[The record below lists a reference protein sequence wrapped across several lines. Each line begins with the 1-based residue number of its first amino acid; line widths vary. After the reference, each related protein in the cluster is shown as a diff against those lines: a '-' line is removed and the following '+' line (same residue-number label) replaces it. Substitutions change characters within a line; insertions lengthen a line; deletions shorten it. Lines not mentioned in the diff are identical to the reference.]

1 MSIKVIVS
9 FQAEEFDTFKSRFDT
24 GGNAPTETGVTAE
37 AFKNMDAPNNVWVIG
52 TAPSKEAFAA
62 FFSAPTA
69 QERMRNAGVISAP
82 TITFWDS
89 SIASS
94 PEFLIIKGG

>member
-9 FQAEEFDTFKSRFDT
+9 FEVEDFDKFKSGFDT
-24 GGNAPTETGVTAE
+24 GGNARTEAGIMLE

-62 FFSAPTA
+62 FFSAPAA
-69 QERMRNAGVISAP
+69 QERMRNAGVISPP
-82 TITFWDS
+82 TITLLES
-89 SIASS
+89 
-94 PEFLIIKGG
+94 